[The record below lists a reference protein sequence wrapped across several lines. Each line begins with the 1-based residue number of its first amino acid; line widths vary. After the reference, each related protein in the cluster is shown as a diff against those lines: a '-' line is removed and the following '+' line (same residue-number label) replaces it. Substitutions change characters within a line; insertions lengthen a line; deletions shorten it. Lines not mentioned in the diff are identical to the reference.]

1 MRCGLMA
8 QFIALSL
15 SLSLF
20 LSLSL
25 SVLHVLVDHNRFAG
39 SLRLLGPTLSEGL
52 VPYLLED
59 TGIKYQSDS

>member
-1 MRCGLMA
+1 MRRGLMA
-8 QFIALSL
+8 QFIALSP
-15 SLSLF
+15 SFS

-59 TGIKYQSDS
+59 IGIKYQIDS